1 MPDTTPIQRQRRR
14 TGAQQPKASLQ
25 LIQRR
30 QTGHQPRRCA
40 RVLCHHKQSPFS
52 GEATPPPP
60 ERETGWRTLPHQR
73 TGTPCTT
80 CTLKPRPAA
89 GNQVAHRD
97 QPGSGTPR
105 PDRSPGQPPA
115 PPGSCHATPPPAC
128 ARRSTTR
135 GQPAGIGPHHAARP
149 CTPAPNLAGGA
160 LPPVPGVATR
170 PADGV
175 QPAPTTESRSCARR
189 SAFPSRHHH
198 IRPRQRQHSMGNRRA
213 PIVCMGGELRVM
225 DWVVTVSSV
234 QALFWPVP
242 TRAPRSL
249 RGSMMAAA
257 AHPCPRL
264 SCQPIGLSGLGM
276 HAFSRSALLNVV
288 PSGHLCDT
296 M

>member
-128 ARRSTTR
+128 ARPVDHPRPARWHRPSSRCAALHTGAEPGRRGAPSGARRGYPARRRCATR
-135 GQPAGIGPHHAARP
+135 THHRVSILCKAFGVP
-149 CTPAPNLAGGA
+149 KPAP
-160 LPPVPGVATR
+160 PH
-170 PADGV
+170 
-175 QPAPTTESRSCARR
+175 PTKT
-189 SAFPSRHHH
+189 
-198 IRPRQRQHSMGNRRA
+198 
-213 PIVCMGGELRVM
+213 
-225 DWVVTVSSV
+225 
-234 QALFWPVP
+234 
-242 TRAPRSL
+242 
-249 RGSMMAAA
+249 AAA
-257 AHPCPRL
+257 FDG
-264 SCQPIGLSGLGM
+264 Q
-276 HAFSRSALLNVV
+276 
-288 PSGHLCDT
+288 
-296 M
+296 